1 MVLRTVSDD
10 NQNLNEFGN
19 LGTRTNVTVYFLDG
33 TQCGKNTQ
41 KNIIQILTLQTE
53 IELRR
58 KWFSNK
64 KRTPYCLAI
73 KVLGGPV
80 AFSLFLTDD
89 IPKKCIFVSLIGQF
103 FIIYLWFI
111 GNGRLL
117 FPFNAFDWTLQTIYS
132 GQISAYN
139 NFK

>member
-33 TQCGKNTQ
+33 TQCGKKYS

-80 AFSLFLTDD
+80 AFSLFSTDDLPKKMYFRVLNRSIFYYLFVIYRKRSTFISVQCIWLNVTDD
-89 IPKKCIFVSLIGQF
+89 I
-103 FIIYLWFI
+103 
-111 GNGRLL
+111 
-117 FPFNAFDWTLQTIYS
+117 
-132 GQISAYN
+132 
-139 NFK
+139 